1 MVENTD
7 SKDPKNEVFI
17 WKLKKDES
25 NKIKSGI
32 ETVSGQRKPE
42 ENRLKLSCEE
52 CTGKVCNNCT
62 TQSQFC
68 VCQSEVK
75 PENLYEARVMM
86 TRDIP
91 TASKEDQE
99 IAQQV
104 TSCPVLNLDSNRFY
118 CNYKDKNEWIEANK
132 ICDGEPNCENVSD
145 ESEELCQNT
154 AMKKKILTPLLC
166 VFLLAI
172 IAGTI
177 ACTCWKTCGCVKKN
191 VANQEPDDNICK
203 ALKLLEYYNA
213 CPSEHNLRKL
223 QGKMKNLSYQEQYAL
238 LQITKT
244 ISAQKDT
251 GLYRDAVQCV
261 FKSQNK
267 SQSFLKGIKTI
278 GGRERFKAEIFAQAE
293 SSCLRKAKVYLAKNW
308 CQSSKQLRACK
319 ELRIC
324 KELIS
329 LLVSILMSLKKLA
342 MTFLQEVKSVTL
354 FLTMKHFFTQI
365 LQERTSQIDDM
376 KLYEQWLF
384 LVILYGIHSILKQIT
399 AARIQLSDNK
409 MIKLLQMFPFFSET
423 LLILKIIGHKIQIS
437 KLKYAIQKKVEEISS
452 TNSESNHW
460 KLIAKDSIKLS
471 QCEKKIDEKNKM
483 LNKLDVIKT
492 PANTIQGRTS
502 C

>member
-1 MVENTD
+1 
-7 SKDPKNEVFI
+7 
-17 WKLKKDES
+17 
-25 NKIKSGI
+25 
-32 ETVSGQRKPE
+32 
-42 ENRLKLSCEE
+42 
-52 CTGKVCNNCT
+52 
-62 TQSQFC
+62 
-68 VCQSEVK
+68 
-75 PENLYEARVMM
+75 
-86 TRDIP
+86 
-91 TASKEDQE
+91 
-99 IAQQV
+99 
-104 TSCPVLNLDSNRFY
+104 
-118 CNYKDKNEWIEANK
+118 
-132 ICDGEPNCENVSD
+132 
-145 ESEELCQNT
+145 
-154 AMKKKILTPLLC
+154 MKKKILTPLLC

-191 VANQEPDDNICK
+191 VANQEPDEHICK

-267 SQSFLKGIKTI
+267 SHSFLKGIKTI

-293 SSCLRKAKVYLAKNW
+293 SSCLRKTKVYLAKNW

-329 LLVSILMSLKKLA
+329 LLVSILRICKELISLLVSILMSLTKLA

-354 FLTMKHFFTQI
+354 LLTMKHFFTQI

-409 MIKLLQMFPFFSET
+409 MIKLLQLIPFFSEI